1 MQLSIAH
8 IIIADLSIIP
18 YVLNKYS
25 FYQSNIV
32 STILTAVTFFLG
44 LLINAGNVK
53 RESVSNLMYFIV
65 VPLVLLIVIDVINA
79 SLYSNPSGLKESFI
93 FLIKYANLL
102 ILFFLAYLI
111 YGHNNRYID
120 KLLSPYLFL
129 AILFSSF
136 SVVAFLSVI
145 FGIVDVMNW
154 AAPESLSSMQNN
166 WTSKYKF
173 PLYLSMVM
181 VDPTE
186 VRYILN
192 YPIVMF
198 ASWFKEPQLF
208 AFFIMPALFL
218 ISYSKLKLKFLW
230 ILIVFFAI
238 LLTGSFTAFLF
249 LFIIFVVNSVIKSK
263 FNLHYMVFFITIT
276 ITIIGLIVGNG
287 FFANIDSGDI
297 IFKLKFSPEEYSYDL
312 LSNLLIADDL
322 FGKTLFLSRSEQ
334 PGVDSSLSL
343 AVAFVIL
350 YLSVFFVSIK
360 IYFSKGNVK
369 VYVFA
374 LMYVFFHSLKD
385 FFGILIPFT
394 GYISIIVIL
403 IHSTFLYKNKTKD
416 SC

>member
-1 MQLSIAH
+1 MA
-8 IIIADLSIIP
+8 
-18 YVLNKYS
+18 
-25 FYQSNIV
+25 
-32 STILTAVTFFLG
+32 
-44 LLINAGNVK
+44 
-53 RESVSNLMYFIV
+53 
-65 VPLVLLIVIDVINA
+65 
-79 SLYSNPSGLKESFI
+79 
-93 FLIKYANLL
+93 
-102 ILFFLAYLI
+102 
-111 YGHNNRYID
+111 
-120 KLLSPYLFL
+120 
-129 AILFSSF
+129 
-136 SVVAFLSVI
+136 
-145 FGIVDVMNW
+145 
-154 AAPESLSSMQNN
+154 
-166 WTSKYKF
+166 
-173 PLYLSMVM
+173 
-181 VDPTE
+181 
-186 VRYILN
+186 
-192 YPIVMF
+192 
-198 ASWFKEPQLF
+198 
-208 AFFIMPALFL
+208 
-218 ISYSKLKLKFLW
+218 
-230 ILIVFFAI
+230 
-238 LLTGSFTAFLF
+238 
-249 LFIIFVVNSVIKSK
+249 
-263 FNLHYMVFFITIT
+263 IT

-297 IFKLKFSPEEYSYDL
+297 IFKLKFSPGEYSYDL